1 MKQVLLFLTLIV
13 SNYIQAQLTP
23 RVTIA
28 EEKDLKLTHLK
39 VAVKII
45 GNYATTTY
53 DMKFY
58 NELDRTLEGEL
69 VFPLSEGQTVSKFA
83 MEVGE
88 ELREAVVVEKEQA
101 RVAFEST
108 VRQNIDPGLLEKVQ
122 GNNYKAR
129 IYPILPKSY
138 KRIVLTF
145 EQTLHTVETS
155 QVYELPLGITTPL
168 EHFKLDIQAFT
179 KVKPSIVNKNSYDL
193 VFKKKKE
200 VYQTKLSREK
210 YNVNKPIVIKIDKD
224 SIQDEV
230 LTYGDY
236 FHLYKILQ
244 PQTRLKNKPKKIT
257 ILWDASFSMKDRNLD
272 QELELLHDYFQYLT
286 DVEVRW
292 VTFSNKKQQDRIYII
307 TNGNWEQLKTQIKQ
321 VVYDG
326 GTSYE
331 VFKDLKITTDEILLF
346 TDGLSN
352 LGAFRV
358 ENKKPIYAINT
369 VVSADHNK
377 LKEITTI
384 TGGNY
389 INLIRKSSKEAI
401 TLLKQETYQFIKA
414 KHSKVIK
421 EVYPNQPTNVD
432 TDFTLSGKFLK
443 EGSITLYFGYQGRV
457 TDSTT
462 VMIKIGEGTEE
473 VKRLWAKQKL
483 KSLMKDKIAQ
493 KQAIINLG
501 KHYHLITAYTSMIIL
516 DRIEDYVRYRIEPP
530 KDLRVEYKRRIE
542 AITVN
547 EIKEQERIQ
556 RKRKN
561 LIKDYLVLQDW
572 YDSNY
577 FEEDIKL
584 EQATDNT
591 NARSRDNANTK
602 TISGV
607 VLDETGVA
615 LPGVNVLVK
624 GTTIGT
630 QTDFDGRYTI
640 TVIEGDVLEF
650 SYVGFS
656 AITQAVRREN
666 TMNIRLNAA
675 SSELEEVVIVAQEVI
690 KEKRTLGYA
699 VTNENKETEL
709 NQNNRNSEQRIRR
722 VRELQAE
729 EQRSKAKGNLTEKV
743 RRSQINEQSIT
754 LKAWNPEI
762 PYIKL
767 LAKEKSITE
776 AYYAYNKIRKAYNEM
791 PTFYLDVADFFNKK
805 NAPDIAIMILTN
817 LIEIELDN
825 YELIKALGYKLTY
838 FKQYDLA
845 VKAYEKVLELRPE
858 DPQSYRDLA
867 LAYEKV
873 GAIQKS
879 FDLLF
884 KIYNGELLEKE
895 QSFRFHGI
903 EQIAYIE
910 LTRLLNTYKNK
921 LKLSKE
927 QKENFTGLPV
937 DIRIVIDWNHNDTDI
952 DLWVI
957 DPKGEKAFY
966 SNKLTKIGGR
976 MSNDMTSGFG
986 PEEFMLK
993 KAISGTYKVMA
1004 NYFADTK
1011 QKISGPTI
1019 LKATMFLNYGKEN
1032 EKEEV
1037 IIIRLED
1044 DKKEIEI
1051 GELFFE

>member
-179 KVKPSIVNKNSYDL
+179 KVKPRIENKNSYDL
-193 VFKKKKE
+193 VFKKRKE

-210 YNVNKPIVIKIDKD
+210 YNANKPIVIKIDKD

-272 QELELLHDYFQYLT
+272 QELELLHDYFQYLAN
-286 DVEVRW
+286 VEVRW
-292 VTFSNKKQQDRIYII
+292 VTFSNKKQQDRIYTI

-352 LGAFRV
+352 LGAFRA

-369 VVSADHNK
+369 VVSADHSK
-377 LKEITTI
+377 LKEISTI

-401 TLLKQETYQFIKA
+401 TLLKRETYQFIRA

-432 TDFTLSGKFLK
+432 ADFTLSGKFLK
-443 EGSITLYFGYQGRV
+443 EGPITLYFGYQGRV

-530 KDLRVEYKRRIE
+530 KDLRAEYKRRIE

-561 LIKDYLVLQDW
+561 LIRDYLAIQSW

-577 FEEDIKL
+577 FEKNVESEQDEFLIGEDRDS
-584 EQATDNT
+584 TNT
-591 NARSRDNANTK
+591 RNSVRDNANTK

-615 LPGVNVLVK
+615 LPGVNVVVK

-666 TMNIRLNAA
+666 TLNIRLNSA
-675 SSELEEVVIVAQEVI
+675 SSELEEVVIVAQEVRR
-690 KEKRTLGYA
+690 EKRTLGYA
-699 VTNENKETEL
+699 VTNEK
-709 NQNNRNSEQRIRR
+709 
-722 VRELQAE
+722 
-729 EQRSKAKGNLTEKV
+729 
-743 RRSQINEQSIT
+743 NEQSIT
-754 LKAWNPEI
+754 LKAWNPKV

-767 LAKEKSITE
+767 LAKEKSIAK
-776 AYYAYNKIRKAYNEM
+776 AYYTYNKIRIAYNEM
-791 PTFYLDVADFFNKK
+791 PTFYLDVADFFDKK